1 MFCNNLCDSLQ
12 GKHEELRQDWATAE
26 TVLQKVD
33 TGDIPVLNYTKNLL
47 SNLLSR
53 YRPED
58 NNGTCEKKCSEGL
71 QEVAMLPDPL
81 RRPLGALFCSM
92 PEAVA
97 IESKYANML
106 CEPSEGLVRA
116 SHRLPD
122 PLCVLAKKMVSDR
135 EACEAYVQ
143 GALDF
148 AWGESTF

>member
-1 MFCNNLCDSLQ
+1 
-12 GKHEELRQDWATAE
+12 
-26 TVLQKVD
+26 
-33 TGDIPVLNYTKNLL
+33 
-47 SNLLSR
+47 
-53 YRPED
+53 
-58 NNGTCEKKCSEGL
+58 
-71 QEVAMLPDPL
+71 MLPDPL

-116 SHRLPD
+116 SHRLPT
-122 PLCVLAKKMVSDR
+122 PLRPRERNDFDR
-135 EACEAYVQ
+135 EAREAYVQ